1 VILAM
6 AGGMPPWLT
15 MLISQLLAFAILAAV
30 LIKWVIPALRGI
42 LAGRTRGIQDRFD
55 TLAREVKETS
65 ERLAA
70 IRVKLADVE
79 SESKRR
85 MQAALEEG
93 ARARDQALAEA
104 RAQVEA
110 ELAKARRT
118 IEIERDKAVLE
129 LRAELARITLEV
141 TERTVD
147 GLMDEEIHGRIVEGY
162 LEGLDR
168 AAGGK

>member
-1 VILAM
+1 MILAM
-6 AGGMPPWLT
+6 AGGLPPWLT

-30 LIKWVIPALRGI
+30 LIKFVIPALRGL
-42 LAGRTRGIQDRFD
+42 LAGRTKGIQDRFD
-55 TLAREVKETS
+55 TLAREVKDAS

-70 IRVKLADVE
+70 IRAKLADIE

-85 MQAALEEG
+85 IQSAVEEG
-93 ARARDQALAEA
+93 ARAREQALAEA
-104 RAQVEA
+104 RAQAEA

-129 LRAELARITLEV
+129 LRAELARITLEA
-141 TERTVD
+141 TERSVD
-147 GLMDEEIHGRIVEGY
+147 ALMDEKIHGRIVDGY
-162 LEGLDR
+162 LEGLDK